1 MTLQP
6 HIRRTLIQ
14 ATLIAA
20 CITLSI
26 AAGAQTFVTFTGDVR
41 MPDQDL
47 HPVRMTVSDGHETM
61 DVVLGR
67 NGAYSFHIPVNERV
81 TLTLESP
88 GHITKEVSID
98 THGVPEA
105 SGLFART
112 VRVAFDLELERQ
124 PDEMQLCYTGP
135 VGAIAFT
142 ENDGTIV
149 PIILHIERDL
159 SVTDLHAEA
168 TSAR

>member
-67 NGAYSFHIPVNERV
+67 NGAYSFHIPVKERV

-88 GHITKEVSID
+88 GHITKEVTID

-105 SGLFART
+105 RGLFART

-124 PDEMQLCYTGP
+124 PDDLHLCYAGP
-135 VGAIAFT
+135 VGHIAFA
-142 ENDGTIV
+142 ENDGITV
-149 PIILHIERDL
+149 PVIRPVEQDL
-159 SVTDLHAEA
+159 SVTELRAEA